1 MANRYWVGGS
11 GTWDSSTTTNWS
23 ASSGGAGG
31 ASAPV
36 TGDAAI
42 FDAGSD
48 SGTGFT
54 VTLGTGAICN
64 TLSISSLDFTMTLAG
79 SANLT
84 VSGTAAT
91 FPATNFTSTHTGT
104 ILMSATAGTFTG
116 AGNTFNNLTFS
127 STAISAVAI
136 AGANTFNNLTITSRA
151 SDGIAN
157 FLLLANQIVSGT
169 LTLGASNTAVRR
181 IFVRSDALGAQR
193 TITLNGT
200 LATLAD
206 VDFRDIK
213 TAGTATNPWTGTRIG
228 NALGNDATTITF
240 DTPKTVYWNLAGSQN
255 WSATGW
261 ATTNN
266 GVPAANN
273 FPLAQDTATFTEAGS
288 AGTVTINANWNIG
301 SIQMADGV
309 SNRTTAFTLAS
320 GTTTPFFYGN
330 ITLFSSLTVTGTGR
344 WYFYGQGVTQN
355 ITSAGVVHTA
365 PWYVDSISGSVKL
378 LDNTSVA
385 SPNQTFFLASGTLDL
400 NSFTLT
406 APSVNTSFSTSRTIA
421 QGTNGKIVLNYTAGN
436 LTFWNAGT
444 ASNLFWTGTGYVE
457 IAGNANIVRTITHGS
472 TTGGAESNVAN
483 FKVTATLGSVTIST
497 NSSVKDVDFTGTTA
511 SWTSAVCTIYGSLTI
526 ASGMTV
532 TGGATTVTFGSASAT
547 QVLTS
552 AGVTL
557 DFPITKSGAGTLQL
571 ASATTTVGSSRQFAL
586 TGGTLNVNGKTLSVG
601 TFSTTGTTARSITFG
616 TSGTITVVG
625 ASWTASG
632 SGLTTTGTT
641 STISMTSASPKTF
654 TGGGFNY
661 AATLNQGG
669 AGALTIAGSNTLYD
683 ITATT
688 LPSTITF
695 TAGTTQTVTQF
706 TGSGTSGNLLT
717 LNSSSGGSAFTLS
730 DASGTNNVSYCSI
743 TDSIATG
750 GATWSSYTTNGNVD
764 GGGNTG
770 WVFNAPVAYT
780 YSVSIKLR
788 SMSQRGRF

>member
-1 MANRYWVGGS
+1 
-11 GTWDSSTTTNWS
+11 
-23 ASSGGAGG
+23 
-31 ASAPV
+31 
-36 TGDAAI
+36 
-42 FDAGSD
+42 
-48 SGTGFT
+48 
-54 VTLGTGAICN
+54 
-64 TLSISSLDFTMTLAG
+64 MTLAG

-84 VSGTAAT
+84 VSGNSAS

-104 ILMSATAGTFTG
+104 ILMSTTAGTFTG

-127 STAISAVAI
+127 STAITGVAI

-157 FLLLANQIVSGT
+157 FLLNANQTVSGT

-181 IFVRSDALGAQR
+181 IFVQSNTLGTQR

-273 FPLAQDTATFTEAGS
+273 FPLAQDTATFTEAGA

-301 SIQMADGV
+301 TIQMADGV

-320 GTTTPFFYGN
+320 GATTPFFYGSV
-330 ITLFSSLTVTGTGR
+330 TLFSSLTNTGTGR

-355 ITSAGVVHTA
+355 ITSAGVT
-365 PWYVDSISGSVKL
+365 ISGPVYIDNISGTVKL
-378 LDNTSVA
+378 LDNTA
-385 SPNQTFFLASGTLDL
+385 GGGGTATCFIASGTFDL
-400 NSFTLT
+400 NGYSFT
-406 APSVNTSFSTSRTIA
+406 AIAINASFSTTRTIA
-421 QGTNGKIVLNYTAGN
+421 FGTNGKIVVNYTAAA
-436 LTFWNAGT
+436 LTVWNTGT
-444 ASNLFWTGTGYVE
+444 STGLSTTGTGYIE
-457 IAGNANIVRTITHGS
+457 IAGNANIVRTISHGS
-472 TTGGAESNVAN
+472 TTGASEATSVN
-483 FKVTATLGSVTIST
+483 FKVTATLGSVVLNA
-497 NSSVKDVDFTGTTA
+497 NSVAKDLDFTGTTA
-511 SWTSAVCTIYGSLTI
+511 SWTNAVNTIYGSLTI
-526 ASGMTV
+526 DAGMTV
-532 TGGATTVTFGSASAT
+532 SAGANTVTFGSASAT

-557 DFPITKSGAGTLQL
+557 DFPITKSGAGTLEL

-641 STISMTSASPKTF
+641 STISMTSASSKTF

-661 AATLNQGG
+661 AATLNQSG

-717 LNSSSGGSAFTLS
+717 LNSSSPGTPFTLS
-730 DASGTNNVSYCSI
+730 DASGTNSVSYTSI
-743 TDSIATG
+743 TDSTATG
-750 GATWSSYTTNGNVD
+750 GATWSSYLTNGNVD

-770 WVFNAPVAYT
+770 WAFEAPVAYA

-788 SMSQRGRF
+788 SMTQRGRF

>member
-48 SGTGFT
+48 SGAGFT

-104 ILMSATAGTFTG
+104 ITMSTTSGTFAG

-127 STAISAVAI
+127 SNAITTVAI
-136 AGANTFNNLTITSRA
+136 TGANTFNNLTITSRA
-151 SDGIAN
+151 SDGLSI
-157 FLLLANQIVSGT
+157 LQLGANQTVSGT

-181 IFVRSDALGAQR
+181 IFVQSNTLGTQR

-228 NALGNDATTITF
+228 DALGNDATTITF
-240 DTPKTVYWNLAGSQN
+240 TTPKTVYWNLAGSQN

-266 GVPAANN
+266 GSPAANN

-320 GTTTPFFYGN
+320 GATTPFIHGSV
-330 ITLFSSLTVTGTGR
+330 TLFSSLTNTGTGR

-355 ITSAGVVHTA
+355 ITSAGVTIAA
-365 PWYVDSISGSVKL
+365 PVYVDNINGTVKL
-378 LDNTSVA
+378 LDNTA
-385 SPNQTFFLASGTLDL
+385 GGGGTATCFIASGTFDL
-400 NSFTLT
+400 NSYSFT
-406 APSVNTSFSTSRTIA
+406 AIAINSSFTTSRTIA
-421 QGTNGKIVLNYTAGN
+421 FGTNGKIVVNYTAGAF
-436 LTFWNAGT
+436 TVWNAGT
-444 ASNLFWTGTGYVE
+444 STGLSTTGTGYIE
-457 IAGNANIVRTITHGS
+457 IAGNANIVRTISHGS
-472 TTGGAESNVAN
+472 TAGASEATSVN
-483 FKVTATLGSVTIST
+483 FKVTATLGSVVLNT
-497 NSSVKDVDFTGTTA
+497 NSVAKDLDFTGTTA
-511 SWTSAVCTIYGSLTI
+511 SWTNAVNTIYGSLTI
-526 ASGMTV
+526 DAGMTV
-532 TGGATTVTFGSASAT
+532 SAGANTVTFGSASAT
-547 QVLTS
+547 QILTS

-601 TFSTTGTTARSITFG
+601 TFSTTGSTTRAITFG
-616 TSGTITVVG
+616 TSGKITVVG

-632 SGLTTTGTT
+632 SDLTTTGTT
-641 STISMTSASPKTF
+641 STISMTSGSAKTF

-661 AATLNQGG
+661 AATLDQGG
-669 AGALTIAGSNTLYD
+669 AGALTVAGSNTFAD
-683 ITATT
+683 ISNTYKATGAA
-688 LPSTITF
+688 TITL
-695 TAGTTQTVTQF
+695 TAGTTQTVSAF
-706 TGSGTSGNLLT
+706 SASGESGRVLT
-717 LNSSSGGSAFTLS
+717 LDTTSAGSQATLYK
-730 DASGTNNVSYCSI
+730 ASGTVSVSYTSI
-743 TDSIATG
+743 KDSSATG
-750 GATWSSYTTNGNVD
+750 PSRWYAYTTNGNTNS
-764 GGGNTG
+764 GNNLG
-770 WVFNAPVAYT
+770 WVFSSAALKSGFLGLMNLT
-780 YSVSIKLR
+780 
-788 SMSQRGRF
+788 